1 MTHGTKKEGVQS
13 VIRNMLEWS
22 PGIKKTNPR
31 NPQSTNITTM
41 DNDDKDNGRDVT
53 IPCYNQQQQQKQLS
67 VKTEI
72 MANIKIYMNI

>member
-1 MTHGTKKEGVQS
+1 
-13 VIRNMLEWS
+13 
-22 PGIKKTNPR
+22 
-31 NPQSTNITTM
+31 M

-53 IPCYNQQQQQKQLS
+53 IPCYNQQQQKQLS

>member
-1 MTHGTKKEGVQS
+1 
-13 VIRNMLEWS
+13 
-22 PGIKKTNPR
+22 
-31 NPQSTNITTM
+31 M